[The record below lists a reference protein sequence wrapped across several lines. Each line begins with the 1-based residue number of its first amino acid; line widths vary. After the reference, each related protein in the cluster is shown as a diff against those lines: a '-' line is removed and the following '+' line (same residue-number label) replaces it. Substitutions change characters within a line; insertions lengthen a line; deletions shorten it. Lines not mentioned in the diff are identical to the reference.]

1 MNDDF
6 NEQQNILDLQEGSF
20 VKDQPAH
27 PNFIDGELAM
37 ITSQLLKVM
46 QPFELEDVKL
56 HHDKRRLLLQHY
68 QDYYAL
74 HIADFGKMKTLMI
87 LHEVLG

>member
-1 MNDDF
+1 MNDDYD
-6 NEQQNILDLQEGSF
+6 EDQNILDLKEGSF
-20 VKDQPAH
+20 VMEQPVH
-27 PNFIDGELAM
+27 PHFIDGEQAL

-46 QPFELEDVKL
+46 QPYELEEIKL
-56 HHDKRRLLLQHY
+56 HHDTRRKLLLHY

-74 HIADFGKMKTLMI
+74 HIPDFGQMKTLAV